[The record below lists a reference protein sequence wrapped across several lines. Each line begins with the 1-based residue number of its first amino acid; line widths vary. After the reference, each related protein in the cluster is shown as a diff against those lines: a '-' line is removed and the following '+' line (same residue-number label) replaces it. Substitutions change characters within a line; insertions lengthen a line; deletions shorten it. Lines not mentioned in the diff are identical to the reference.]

1 MKVKVRKGSNGSQNR
16 WSNYTSVSP
25 QKEKELDEVLK
36 CRAKKGL
43 KFSKKRAA
51 IIEYFINV
59 DRHYTVEQLYNEI
72 KRTDSNIS
80 YSTVY
85 RTLRLLVDCG
95 MAAVHHFDEDETRF
109 EPTHKEQHH
118 DHLVCIK
125 CGRIIEFT
133 HDGIEK
139 FQKDVARKHNFMVSN
154 HELQIYG
161 LCKKCQK
168 KKVKNRRGNQYGSY

>member
-1 MKVKVRKGSNGSQNR
+1 MKVKVRKASNGSQSR
-16 WSNYTSVSP
+16 WLNYTSVSP

-36 CRAKKGL
+36 CRAKRGL
-43 KFSKKRAA
+43 KISKKRAA

-95 MAAVHHFDEDETRF
+95 MAKIHHFGKENAKF
-109 EPTHKEQHH
+109 EVVHKEQHH
-118 DHLVCIK
+118 DHLVCEK

-133 HDGIEK
+133 HEGIEK
-139 FQKDVARKHNFMVSN
+139 FQNDVAKKYDFVIRSREH
-154 HELQIYG
+154 QIFG
-161 LCKKCQK
+161 SCKRCQQK
-168 KKVKNRRGNQYGSY
+168 KSRR